1 MTKLLEQ
8 AIDAVRRLP
17 PETQDD
23 LGRFLLEL
31 ASDAP
36 LHPDEIAALDEAEA
50 EVARGERASPERVRA
65 FWRSHGL

>member
-8 AIDAVRRLP
+8 AINAVRRL